1 MTNKVNLKVEQD
13 VLDTIKMLQEM
24 LPAED
29 ENEVLKL
36 VLWTFMAFVQGED
49 DEEWHEH
56 GGCGCGHGHG
66 HCH

>member
-1 MTNKVNLKVEQD
+1 
-13 VLDTIKMLQEM
+13 M

-36 VLWTFMAFVQGED
+36 VLRIFMAFVQGED

-56 GGCGCGHGHG
+56 GGCGCGH
-66 HCH
+66 C